1 MEGEIGKFNIGKV
14 RRINTPTG
22 GIVEIFDNKIS
33 EETQLYLKN
42 NICESTFPWYYI
54 PETVG
59 AIKENDKYQMVHLLF
74 VDGESTSEF
83 AYDIIK
89 CFEFLPE
96 FKTHKVLRAKLN
108 MNFPYKKENIEL
120 PHVDSAN
127 PNHISYLYYVN
138 ESDGPTLFYPY
149 GSVLPYFYNET
160 NEDKAS
166 VDFKQGRLVR
176 FPSNLLHSSSLPYK
190 YDSRVVLNLMFE
202 PQTPLN
208 VETNNGFGKFL

>member
-1 MEGEIGKFNIGKV
+1 MTAEIRKV
-14 RRINTPTG
+14 NTPTA

-42 NICESTFPWYYI
+42 NICDGLFPWYYI
-54 PETVG
+54 PFT
-59 AIKENDKYQMVHLLF
+59 IRNTFKENDKYQMVHILIM
-74 VDGESTSEF
+74 DGKVESEF
-83 AYDIIK
+83 AHDILK

-96 FKTHKVLRAKLN
+96 FKTHKILRAKLN
-108 MNFPYKKENIEL
+108 MNFPYKKENMEL
-120 PHVDSAN
+120 PHVDFDDPSYV
-127 PNHISYLYYVN
+127 SYLYYVN

-149 GSVLPYFYNET
+149 GSVLPYFYNQT
-160 NEDKAS
+160 NENKTS

>member
-14 RRINTPTG
+14 SRINTPTG

-42 NICESTFPWYYI
+42 NICENKFPWYYI

-59 AIKENDKYQMVHLLF
+59 AIKENDKYQMVHMLI
-74 VDGESTSEF
+74 VEGEPTSEF

-108 MNFPYKKENIEL
+108 MNFQYKKKNMEL
-120 PHVDSAN
+120 PHIDSPN

-160 NEDKAS
+160 NENKAS

-190 YDSRVVLNLMFE
+190 YENRVVLNLMFE
-202 PQTPLN
+202 P
-208 VETNNGFGKFL
+208 KK

>member
-1 MEGEIGKFNIGKV
+1 MESQI
-14 RRINTPTG
+14 RRLNTPTKS
-22 GIVEIFDNKIS
+22 IVEIFDNKMS

-42 NICESTFPWYYI
+42 NICDGLFPWYYI
-54 PETVG
+54 SFT
-59 AIKENDKYQMVHLLF
+59 IRDTLKENDKYQMVHTLIA
-74 VDGESTSEF
+74 DGEVKSQF
-83 AYDIIK
+83 AHDILK

-96 FKTHKVLRAKLN
+96 FKTHKILRAKLN
-108 MNFPYKKENIEL
+108 MNFPYKKENMEL
-120 PHVDSAN
+120 PHVDFDDPSYV
-127 PNHISYLYYVN
+127 SYLYYVN

-149 GSVLPYFYNET
+149 GSVLPYFYNQT
-160 NEDKAS
+160 NENKTS

>member
-1 MEGEIGKFNIGKV
+1 MESQI

-42 NICESTFPWYYI
+42 NICDGLFPWYYI
-54 PETVG
+54 SFT
-59 AIKENDKYQMVHLLF
+59 IRDTLKENDKYQMVHTLIA
-74 VDGESTSEF
+74 DGEVKSQF
-83 AYDIIK
+83 AHDILK

-96 FKTHKVLRAKLN
+96 FKTHKILRAKLN
-108 MNFPYKKENIEL
+108 MNFPYKKENMEL
-120 PHVDSAN
+120 PHVDFDDPSYV
-127 PNHISYLYYVN
+127 SYLYYVN

-149 GSVLPYFYNET
+149 GSVLPYFYNQT
-160 NEDKAS
+160 NENKTS

>member
-1 MEGEIGKFNIGKV
+1 
-14 RRINTPTG
+14 
-22 GIVEIFDNKIS
+22 
-33 EETQLYLKN
+33 
-42 NICESTFPWYYI
+42 
-54 PETVG
+54 
-59 AIKENDKYQMVHLLF
+59 MVHLLI

-108 MNFPYKKENIEL
+108 MNFPYKKENMEL
-120 PHVDSAN
+120 PHIDSAN

-160 NEDKAS
+160 NENKAS

-176 FPSNLLHSSSLPYK
+176 FPSNLLHSSSLPHK
-190 YDSRVVLNLMFE
+190 YENRVVLNLMFE
-202 PQTPLN
+202 P
-208 VETNNGFGKFL
+208 KK